1 MAEVFRRGGGL
12 TYSIRVHIPRNRH
25 ADVGLAF
32 KARGG
37 AMREIVRTLDSK
49 DLGEARARSKGAE
62 AQIWALVN
70 AKLMAAGLPRI
81 GGDWRADWMR
91 EAQAHRAVLAKATD
105 DVVSWIEH
113 PDGRVDEMTGRDIA
127 LYPGGLLEEIT
138 SDAKHL
144 TQSHGPEVAAKF
156 MAAVFETRLSVED
169 AASQWVAELRRRGAH
184 RLQTINGH
192 EAVFSLF
199 NQFLATRQQSTKTL
213 AMAEVTRKSARQFV
227 QWRADMPSS
236 KGSGLITPATI
247 KRELSSLSGLWRWA
261 RRGGSEGVELNPWED
276 QGDALGPSKKRQ
288 GDDDDGEGSKRPYT
302 AAELVTL
309 LRATGDDWAPNGGG
323 YGAALWDTVRL
334 GLLTG
339 LRANE
344 LAGLRCGDVRDSGA
358 AVMVQTG
365 KTANA
370 RRLVPLCPP
379 AKAVVVAR
387 LASLARIGATD
398 PLFPEVPPSGP
409 DERRGKMLAQ
419 RFTVSMRR
427 ILQLDSA
434 GLSDVDTHSLR
445 RSFSQNLRNAMESGS
460 RSIGPT
466 LISALMGHKESGL
479 ALGVYAKEASPKN
492 LARAVGA
499 MFTHGLHPDV
509 SQALLDTASQRPAQI
524 RTVPAHRPARS
535 TEPLPKPAPKRRGRP
550 PNSMRQSSNVPAKR

>member
-1 MAEVFRRGGGL
+1 
-12 TYSIRVHIPRNRH
+12 
-25 ADVGLAF
+25 
-32 KARGG
+32 
-37 AMREIVRTLDSK
+37 MREIVRTLDSR

-62 AQIWALVN
+62 TEIWALVN
-70 AKLMAAGLPRI
+70 AKLSAAGLPRI
-81 GGDWRADWMR
+81 AGDWRANWML
-91 EAQAHRAVLAKATD
+91 EAQTHRAVLARATD
-105 DVVSWIEH
+105 AVVSWVEH
-113 PDGRVDEMTGRDIA
+113 PDGGVDQMTERDIV
-127 LYPGGLLEEIT
+127 LHSDGLLEEIT

-144 TQSHGPEVAAKF
+144 SQSHGPEVAAKF
-156 MAAVFETRLSVED
+156 MAAVFDTRLSVED

-184 RLQTINGH
+184 RLQTIKGH

-199 NQFLATRQQSTKTL
+199 NDFLTTRQQSAKTL
-213 AMAEVTRKSARQFV
+213 ALADVTRRFARDFV

-261 RRGGSEGVELNPWED
+261 RRDGAEGVELNPWED
-276 QGDALGPSKKRQ
+276 QANALGPSQKRRE
-288 GDDDDGEGSKRPYT
+288 GDDDQEGSKRPYT

-309 LRATGDDWAPNGGG
+309 LRATGEDWAPNGGG

-344 LAGLRCGDVRDSGA
+344 LAGLRCGDVKDSGA
-358 AVMVQTG
+358 AVMVQRG

-379 AKAVVVAR
+379 AKAVVAAR
-387 LASLARIGATD
+387 LASLTQTAAAD

-419 RFTVSMRR
+419 RFVVSMRR
-427 ILQLDSA
+427 ILELDSA

-445 RSFSQNLRNAMESGS
+445 RSFGQSLRDAMESGN
-460 RSIGPT
+460 RSVSPT
-466 LISALMGHKESGL
+466 LIGALMGHKENGL
-479 ALGVYAKEASPKN
+479 ALGVYAKEALPKH
-492 LARAVGA
+492 LTRAVGA
-499 MFTHGLHPDV
+499 MFAHGLHGDV
-509 SQALLDTASQRPAQI
+509 AQALHETAGQRPAQL
-524 RTVPAHRPARS
+524 RTVPAHRPDRRS
-535 TEPLPKPAPKRRGRP
+535 EPLPKPAPKRRGSP
-550 PNSMRQSSNVPAKR
+550 PNSIKKRNTVILP